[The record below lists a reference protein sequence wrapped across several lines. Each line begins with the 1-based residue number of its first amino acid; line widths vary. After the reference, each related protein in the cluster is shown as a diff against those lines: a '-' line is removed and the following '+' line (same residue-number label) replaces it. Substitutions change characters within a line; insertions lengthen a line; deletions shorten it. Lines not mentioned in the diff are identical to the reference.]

1 VSRTFFDLRDL
12 NLATDLIAL
21 AIAACAGAVL
31 TVFLALTHRLP
42 GGHASPGGRAS
53 PAGHDEN
60 RASGQAAAM
69 GPAGK

>member
-1 VSRTFFDLRDL
+1 
-12 NLATDLIAL
+12 
-21 AIAACAGAVL
+21 VL

-60 RASGQAAAM
+60 RAFGQGAVL
-69 GPAGK
+69 GPAGE